1 MLVTPQ
7 DRKEAI
13 CGGGLP
19 LRPGM
24 VAAPMRAVPM
34 LGQAPRLRCAS
45 PSSRRRAGAHTIN
58 RVAPESLPPHSN
70 IAHLFLA
77 YTLRMGLGL
86 GTTRAPGHVCPALL
100 LEHLGTGQNPQSWDT
115 NSGGGFAIRKG
126 IGGCNV

>member
-19 LRPGM
+19 LRLGM

-70 IAHLFLA
+70 IAHSSLA